1 MVQNWSKLFF
11 FEILIFFS
19 CKNGDPSK
27 TNEFEQPPPVYGP
40 SRSPRVGPTKS
51 KVNAMNFLRAGMKI
65 WCFENHWKTI
75 GFSMIFDENSI
86 RNVIKNLNDFGVR
99 RADPEDFQ
107 WSRGGPM
114 LRTFCKNRLYV
125 WLFWVGHFDHL
136 SNGFWRFFHNFII
149 VQFCRSRKNDWFS
162 LDRWPFVDV
171 HVVHAIPFCIFFK
184 KISWSHLAQSGF
196 SSGYTSIP
204 NGRSIRV

>member
-1 MVQNWSKLFF
+1 
-11 FEILIFFS
+11 
-19 CKNGDPSK
+19 
-27 TNEFEQPPPVYGP
+27 
-40 SRSPRVGPTKS
+40 
-51 KVNAMNFLRAGMKI
+51 
-65 WCFENHWKTI
+65 
-75 GFSMIFDENSI
+75 MIFDENSI

-136 SNGFWRFFHNFII
+136 SNGFWRFFRDFII
-149 VQFCRSRKNDWFS
+149 DQFCRSRKNDRFP
-162 LDRWPFVDV
+162 LDRWPFLDV
-171 HVVHAIPFCIFFK
+171 NVVNAISFCIFFK
-184 KISWSHLAQSGF
+184 KTSWSHLAQSGF

-204 NGRSIRV
+204 NGRSIRVLKNEKDMLVDERGRQISAGAHWAHPLKTKVFDSRPAFLTAHRNRYTGRSNSMRAKAF